1 LEPGELPGALSEAG
15 VGAARARGDD
25 SDVGDDSSAG
35 GASEAGGD
43 EGQGE
48 TGAPGSPETPAAP
61 PEPGPGGSVPGE
73 DSGAYTGAGGVGRP
87 IETGLVGVAFAAA
100 SVFFGIV
107 PGPLFTF
114 AAHAGRAIAGLF

>member
-1 LEPGELPGALSEAG
+1 

-25 SDVGDDSSAG
+25 S
-35 GASEAGGD
+35 GAASGED
-43 EGQGE
+43 QGE